1 VTTFPFDD
9 SRVVC
14 AFDSR
19 VARTFLTLRRMLICS
34 TLAAAAAAV
43 GVTPA
48 QAQEP
53 AYPTRPINI
62 VVPFAP
68 GGSLDLTARILGD
81 RMRDV
86 LGQPVLVV
94 NRPGAGSSVGARSV
108 GSAAPDGY
116 NLFLTSGSAYGF
128 LHLLVKG
135 FTLQLS
141 DFAPIAGVAT
151 NTSLFAVNAKVPA
164 RTLQELVALAR
175 GKPGLVN
182 FCTTGVSGLNHL
194 QLEMF
199 KSEVKASGTPLDVT
213 HVPYNG
219 VAPALTALRA
229 GGDVQACALPY
240 SGLIKNLDGGEIRVL
255 AVQRSRRLASLPHV
269 PTTGEAGFPG
279 LDGND
284 ALVNLAAPRSTP
296 PAVLQKLENAVRAAM
311 EDPAV
316 MHRLE
321 EIDVQPVFVGSRE
334 TQKWLEEDVRKFSTI
349 IREAGLVAEQ

>member
-1 VTTFPFDD
+1 MKTIPLIEARVTRPRI
-9 SRVVC
+9 SR
-14 AFDSR
+14 R
-19 VARTFLTLRRMLICS
+19 RTLLRG
-34 TLAAAAAAV
+34 TLATLATAFAV
-43 GVTPA
+43 APA
-48 QAQEP
+48 LAQDA
-53 AYPTRPINI
+53 AYPSRPVSI

-68 GGSLDLTARILGD
+68 GGSLDLTARILAD
-81 RMRDV
+81 RMKDV

-116 NLFLTSGSAYGF
+116 NLFLTSGSAFGF

-135 FTLQLS
+135 FSLQLS

-151 NTSLFAVNAKVPA
+151 NTSLFAVNANVPA
-164 RTLQELVALAR
+164 KTLQELVELAR
-175 GKPGLVN
+175 SKPEGVN
-182 FCTTGVSGLNHL
+182 FCTTGVGGLNHL

-199 KSEVKASGTPLDVT
+199 KSQVKTSGKVLEAT

-229 GGDVQACALPY
+229 GTDVQACALPY
-240 SGLIKNLDGGEIRVL
+240 SGLIKNLDGKDIRVL
-255 AVQRSRRLASLPHV
+255 AVQRPKRLASLPHV
-269 PTTGEAGFPG
+269 PTTGESGFPG

-284 ALVNLAAPRSTP
+284 AIVNLSAPKSTP
-296 PAVLQKLENAVRAAM
+296 PAVLEKLENAVRTAM

-316 MHRLE
+316 MRRLE
-321 EIDVQPVFVGSRE
+321 EIDVQPLFVGARE

-349 IREAGLVAEQ
+349 IREAGLVVEQ

>member
-1 VTTFPFDD
+1 MKTNPVVEAPVACGVL
-9 SRVVC
+9 SGRRALIRRV
-14 AFDSR
+14 
-19 VARTFLTLRRMLICS
+19 
-34 TLAAAAAAV
+34 LAAVAV
-43 GVTPA
+43 VLCGVPA
-48 QAQEP
+48 LAQDG
-53 AYPTRPINI
+53 YPSRPVNI

-68 GGSLDLTARILGD
+68 GGSLDVTARILGD

-94 NRPGAGSSVGARSV
+94 NRPGAGTSVGARSV
-108 GSAAPDGY
+108 ASAAPDGY
-116 NLFLTSGSAYGF
+116 TLFLTSGSAFGF
-128 LHLLVKG
+128 VHLLVKG

-141 DFAPIAGVAT
+141 DFVPIAGVAT
-151 NTSLFAVNAKVPA
+151 NTSLFAVHAEVPA
-164 RTLQELVALAR
+164 KTLQELVALAR
-175 GKPGLVN
+175 SKPGTLN

-199 KSEVKASGTPLDVT
+199 KSQVKASGTALDVT

-229 GGDVQACALPY
+229 GGDVQACTLPY
-240 SGLIKNLDGGEIRVL
+240 SGLIKSLDGNEIRVL
-255 AVQRSRRLASLPHV
+255 AVQRPKRLASLPHV

-284 ALVNLAAPRSTP
+284 ALVNLSAPRSTP
-296 PAVLQKLENAVRAAM
+296 PAVLQKLENAVRTAM

-316 MHRLE
+316 MRRLE
-321 EIDVQPVFVGSRE
+321 EIDVQPVFFPARE